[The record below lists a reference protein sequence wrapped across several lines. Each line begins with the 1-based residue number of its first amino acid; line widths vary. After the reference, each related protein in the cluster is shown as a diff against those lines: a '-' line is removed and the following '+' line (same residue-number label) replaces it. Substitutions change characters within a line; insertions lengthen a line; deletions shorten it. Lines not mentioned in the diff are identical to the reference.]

1 MNRVRRLSL
10 LLATLAAT
18 PALAQ
23 PMPGYGGGFGGDRWG
38 SRFHDRGERTT
49 VQPSKSVDVTAY
61 RAADAG
67 DLLGKGRI
75 VIAAIDG
82 AEAEWKLPVYE
93 AAVVDELARRGY
105 DTANATGAGQ
115 VAQVAISHA
124 TVVPEEAPHKPVSGE
139 MSTTISN
146 RGTGFGM
153 ALAVDLSKPKK
164 AIVSSRLDVR
174 IRDKATN
181 RVLWEGHAEAQ
192 AREGDEGLDN
202 GAMASRLAS
211 ALFAKFPEGQVV
223 ARIEAAAPP
232 PPEMPEG
239 EMRPPSGIP
248 LAPPVTSAGH

>member
-1 MNRVRRLSL
+1 MNRVRIFSL
-10 LLATLAAT
+10 LLAALAAT
-18 PALAQ
+18 PVLAQ
-23 PMPGYGGGFGGDRWG
+23 PYGGYGGGFGGDHWG
-38 SRFHDRGERTT
+38 SLLPDRGERTSA
-49 VQPSKSVDVTAY
+49 QPSKKVDVTAY

-75 VIAAIDG
+75 VVAAIDG
-82 AEAEWKLPVYE
+82 SEAEWKLPVYE

-124 TVVPEEAPHKPVSGE
+124 TVVPEEAPHKPVSGA
-139 MSTTISN
+139 MSTTVSN

-164 AIVSSRLDVR
+164 AIVSTRLDVR

-192 AREGDEGLDN
+192 AREGDDGLDN

-211 ALFAKFPEGQVV
+211 ALFAKFPDGQVV
-223 ARIEAAAPP
+223 ERVQGEAPP
-232 PPEMPEG
+232 PRDGEEM
-239 EMRPPSGIP
+239 M
-248 LAPPVTSAGH
+248 APSAGEPVVPPPPPLVH